1 MNSDLA
7 TVALVLAGIIASY
20 AIGTTP
26 SAIVVARAK
35 GVDITTFGSG
45 NPGASNVARAI
56 GWKYGFMVFVL
67 DAAKGALPTA
77 VALGHRPTAYLCGA
91 AAIVGH
97 IFPANRGFKG
107 GKGIATGGG
116 VLLALHPPVM
126 LIAVA
131 VWVAVMKLSKK
142 ASVASIVIVP
152 LVLALLALWG
162 NPAWEMLAFI
172 GLGAL
177 IEIRH
182 VSNIKRLLSGSEPP
196 VTGHAG

>member
-1 MNSDLA
+1 MNIALA
-7 TVALVLAGIIASY
+7 ILAIAVAYV
-20 AIGTTP
+20 IGTTP

-35 GVDITTFGSG
+35 GIDITTFGSG

-56 GWKYGFMVFVL
+56 GWKWGFVVFAI

-77 VALGHRPTAYLCGA
+77 IALGHRPTAYLCGA
-91 AAIVGH
+91 AAICGH
-97 IFPANRGFKG
+97 IFPVNRGFKG

-131 VWVAVMKLSKK
+131 VWVAIMKVSKK

-152 LVLALLALWG
+152 LVLALLAVWG
-162 NPAWEMLAFI
+162 NPLWEMLAFV
-172 GLGAL
+172 GLGVL
-177 IEIRH
+177 IEVRH
-182 VSNIKRLLSGSEPP
+182 LSNIKRLLSGSEPP
-196 VTGHAG
+196 VTGRPG